1 MAGGS
6 DDALTTGEA
15 ARLCGLSRSTL
26 RRAVASGQLS
36 AWRTPGQH
44 LRFSRQACL
53 EFLRATGAAE
63 LAGRVERLR
72 SAGGAPVEGAATRE
86 GAPTRE
92 GGPG

>member
-1 MAGGS
+1 MAGGP
-6 DDALTTGEA
+6 DEALTTGEA

-26 RRAVASGQLS
+26 RRAVASGQLT

-44 LRFSRQACL
+44 LRFSRQACI

-72 SAGGAPVEGAATRE
+72 PMGAAPAEGVTTRPA
-86 GAPTRE
+86 GQD
-92 GGPG
+92 

>member
-6 DDALTTGEA
+6 DEALTTGEA

-26 RRAVASGQLS
+26 RRAVAAGHLS

-44 LRFSRQACL
+44 LRFSREACA

-63 LAGRVERLR
+63 LAGRAERR
-72 SAGGAPVEGAATRE
+72 HPVGGHAAGGPAAAFPR
-86 GAPTRE
+86 RD
-92 GGPG
+92 

>member
-1 MAGGS
+1 MAGVPGEV
-6 DDALTTGEA
+6 LTTGEA

-44 LRFSRQACL
+44 LRFSRQACV

-72 SAGGAPVEGAATRE
+72 PLGGTPVEGVAT
-86 GAPTRE
+86 GQA
-92 GGPG
+92 GPD

>member
-1 MAGGS
+1 MAGGPVE
-6 DDALTTGEA
+6 ALTTGEA

-44 LRFSRQACL
+44 LRFSRQACI

-72 SAGGAPVEGAATRE
+72 PTGAVPAGGASARQAGRD
-86 GAPTRE
+86 
-92 GGPG
+92 

>member
-1 MAGGS
+1 MAGGP
-6 DDALTTGEA
+6 DQALTTGEA

-44 LRFSRQACL
+44 LRFSRQACA

-72 SAGGAPVEGAATRE
+72 PSGGAPVEGVAA
-86 GAPTRE
+86 APAR
-92 GGPG
+92 PD

>member
-6 DDALTTGEA
+6 EEALTTGEA
-15 ARLCGLSRSTL
+15 ARICGLSRSTL

-53 EFLRATGAAE
+53 DFLRASGAAE
-63 LAGRVERLR
+63 LAGRVERPR
-72 SAGGAPVEGAATRE
+72 SLGGTAAEGVTTRQ
-86 GAPTRE
+86 GTPT
-92 GGPG
+92 